1 MNRAQAYGDG
11 LFETMRIHCGRILHP
26 EEHYFR
32 LMSGMRIL
40 RMQIPSSWSPEGWLQ
55 ALELDKLDP
64 RVDHRLRLTVW
75 RKGGM
80 GYAPEPESGVDWAI
94 EASAL
99 DGIGYPIPVN
109 RPVLGLFQ
117 EHRKNSGLLANLKT
131 TSAVLYVLAAG
142 FSREQGVDDVL
153 LLNPENQVI
162 EAGKSNVMLLQGDT
176 LITPPLSSGALKGV
190 MREVVIGLSSK
201 LGLSV
206 REEAFSPFTLQQSDE
221 LWLTNALQGVSA
233 VRQFRKTEFGCA
245 KAELMQA
252 LVQERAETA
261 QFQ

>member
-1 MNRAQAYGDG
+1 M
-11 LFETMRIHCGRILHP
+11 
-26 EEHYFR
+26 
-32 LMSGMRIL
+32 
-40 RMQIPSSWSPEGWLQ
+40 
-55 ALELDKLDP
+55 
-64 RVDHRLRLTVW
+64 
-75 RKGGM
+75 
-80 GYAPEPESGVDWAI
+80 
-94 EASAL
+94 
-99 DGIGYPIPVN
+99 
-109 RPVLGLFQ
+109 
-117 EHRKNSGLLANLKT
+117 
-131 TSAVLYVLAAG
+131 
-142 FSREQGVDDVL
+142 L

-201 LGLSV
+201 LGLRV
-206 REEAFSPFTLQQSDE
+206 REEAFSPFALQQSDE

-233 VRQFRKTEFGCA
+233 VRQFRKTEFGCE